1 MRMSFDPASG
11 WSANYK
17 ASEWSLAAEAARS
30 KRNAS
35 TPKSAAC
42 VIVSNHPRMM
52 LQAVN
57 IGAVTPSCLFNFY
70 FYDSLNN

>member
-1 MRMSFDPASG
+1 
-11 WSANYK
+11 
-17 ASEWSLAAEAARS
+17 
-30 KRNAS
+30 
-35 TPKSAAC
+35 
-42 VIVSNHPRMM
+42 MM